1 MRQVE
6 RRATDRT
13 ETPRRLWYAAYGSNV
28 HPERLRAYL
37 AGGRPQGADR
47 WYPGCRDRTMPAES
61 VPVELPGVLYFATT
75 SPVWGGGRAFYDP
88 DAEGRTLA
96 VAHLVTAGQFSDIA
110 AQEMYREPGTDLEL
124 SPVLARGRHRIGAG
138 RYETLVYAG
147 ELAGRPVLTCTAP
160 WRVEEVPHLP
170 PAAAYLRF
178 LATGLLAAGSGAG
191 SGAGGGAGAG
201 SGWSAAAVAEYLAG
215 APGAEREWSAADV
228 LRLME

>member
-1 MRQVE
+1 ME
-6 RRATDRT
+6 RRAADRT
-13 ETPRRLWYAAYGSNV
+13 ETPRKLWYAAYGSNV

-37 AGGRPQGADR
+37 AGGRPQGASR

-88 DAEGRTLA
+88 AADGRTLA

-110 AQEMYREPGTDLEL
+110 AQEMYRDPGTDLDL
-124 SPVLARGRHRIGAG
+124 SHVLARGRDRIGAG

-160 WRVEEVPHLP
+160 WRVGEVPHLP

-178 LATGLLAAGSGAG
+178 LATGLLAAGR
-191 SGAGGGAGAG
+191 
-201 SGWSAAAVAEYLAG
+201 GWSAAAVAEYLAG
-215 APGAEREWSAADV
+215 SPGAERQWSAADV
-228 LRLME
+228 LQLME